1 MLFVMK
7 ISMPH
12 EPFNLYIKDG
22 SIGEKMQQIL
32 GEIKP
37 EAVYFTE
44 MNGKRTAIIIVNM
57 TEASQMPALAE
68 PWFVTFN
75 ADVEW
80 HPAMQPEDFGKSN
93 LEAIGKRWA

>member
-7 ISMPH
+7 VSMPH
-12 EPFNLYIKDG
+12 EPFNQFVRNG
-22 SIGEKMQQIL
+22 SIGEKMHQIL

-44 MNGKRTAIIIVNM
+44 MDGKRTGIIIVNM
-57 TEASQMPALAE
+57 TEASQMPVLAE
-68 PWFVTFN
+68 PWFITFN

-80 HPAMQPEDFGKSN
+80 HPTMRPDDFGKAD
-93 LEAIGKRWA
+93 LEAIGKKWG